1 MDEDQA
7 VPGPS
12 KPTVVDAAVPVEF
25 EDSDGIEYKIY
36 KNPISPLLL
45 HLSFF
50 NSCI

>member
-12 KPTVVDAAVPVEF
+12 KPTVIYAAVPVES
-25 EDSDGIEYKIY
+25 EDSAGIEYKIY
-36 KNPISPLLL
+36 KNPISPLHL

-50 NSCI
+50 NSSI